1 MMDRPVYAPWWKRVC
16 EYLLRIIVPASLLSQ
31 IFSTIFFGRSS
42 FAAVT
47 YQDSLNN
54 TAIAARSVLISVAVS
69 AISVKNGQ
77 TWAHRLLRV
86 RVVSLQGESLNGFH
100 MFLRDLAH
108 LPDFLFICLGFLWA
122 LWDRKKQTFADKIC
136 KTMVVAQ

>member
-1 MMDRPVYAPWWKRVC
+1 MDRHGPTSSYGSVWFPFRG
-16 EYLLRIIVPASLLSQ
+16 SL
-31 IFSTIFFGRSS
+31 STVFICSS
-42 FAAVT
+42 GTLPTF
-47 YQDSLNN
+47 
-54 TAIAARSVLISVAVS
+54 IAAISFLISVAVS
-69 AISVKNGQ
+69 VISVKNGQ
-77 TWAHRLLRV
+77 TWAHQLLRV
-86 RVVSLQGESLNGFH
+86 RVVSLQGEPLNGFH